1 MKKVLLLLANG
12 FEVLEASTFI
22 DVIGWNCLEGDG
34 STSLN
39 TCGLSKE
46 VVSSFNHRCIVD
58 YLIEE
63 VDPDSFDALAIPG
76 GFEEYNYYTD
86 VYDKRVQNLIKEFN
100 AKNKPIASI
109 CVAALP
115 IGKTGILNGKDGTTY
130 NSKKRRETLEGFGVN
145 VIEQP
150 VVKANNII
158 TSNGPSTAI
167 QVALLLLQLLT
178 SEANAKKVAKLMGF

>member
-22 DVIGWNCLEGDG
+22 DVIGWNGLEGDG

-86 VYDKRVQNLIKEFN
+86 VYDNRVQNLIKEFN

-130 NSKKRRETLEGFGVN
+130 NSRKRREALKSFGVN

-150 VVKANNII
+150 IVKANNII

-178 SEANAKKVAKLMGF
+178 SEANAKEVAKLMGF